1 MPEFA
6 VFWVDELAGRAET
19 VEAPSAD
26 AAEAQVR
33 AARPGA
39 ITSVVPAQAME
50 GCNRTRMLWA
60 WMETVM
66 APAPPAQL
74 RSR

>member
-1 MPEFA
+1 MPVFT

-26 AAEAQVR
+26 AAEAQVC
-33 AARPGA
+33 AAHPGA
-39 ITSVVPAQAME
+39 ITSVVPAAAME
-50 GCNRTRMLWA
+50 GCNRTRMLWE

-66 APAPPAQL
+66 ATAPRAQHPAP
-74 RSR
+74 